1 MSPVIAGV
9 YVRKSNEDTGNAD
22 VKSVTVQRAVIEAFA
37 AKRGWTIDERYVF
50 ADDGISGAEFKKRPG
65 LRALLHLLEADQPP
79 IRVLV
84 VTELSRIGRDTV
96 RTLAAI
102 QEIEEAGVEIWSATE
117 DKRIESDDVTTM
129 VGSWSASKERK
140 ATITRV
146 RNASFARHENGY
158 VPGGKVFGYRNERLP
173 GAGKQPVRRVI
184 DEAQAAVVRRIFTLT
199 AAGHG
204 LRRVSVQLNAEGI
217 AGPRDTWAPSG
228 VREILTRELY
238 RGVVI
243 HGRVTRERR
252 RGQKVRIR
260 VPESEWKRR
269 EAPELRI
276 VSDEQWDA
284 AHAQTAATSVKYLR
298 QGNKIVGKAESFNGK
313 YLLSAGLAVCGATAP
328 DGTICYATLRVEGRG
343 HNRVLA
349 YVCQAH
355 RERGDSVC
363 TNGTGIPAELL
374 HNAVIRSLRS
384 TFNAETFEAH
394 LKHSA
399 EDESARASRAAERAS
414 IIARLPVLATQEE
427 RLADAVATGDGS
439 VSALVAA
446 LKARQQERQDLE
458 SRLAELETWERDAEA
473 DRDRVEQ
480 LRERW
485 GSWQGALD
493 QDPVLAR
500 QLIKKVLGTP
510 IYVRP
515 TGKGEWFYVGIGR
528 YDRLLSGVVAPGEVA
543 VIRREGQN
551 REEIL
556 TSFLQG
562 LDIDTTSATN
572 PPISGGSDAPSDG
585 CSTLGVSVEA
595 PM

>member
-1 MSPVIAGV
+1 L
-9 YVRKSNEDTGNAD
+9 
-22 VKSVTVQRAVIEAFA
+22 
-37 AKRGWTIDERYVF
+37 
-50 ADDGISGAEFKKRPG
+50 KKPG
-65 LRALLHLLEADQPP
+65 
-79 IRVLV
+79 
-84 VTELSRIGRDTV
+84 SR
-96 RTLAAI
+96 
-102 QEIEEAGVEIWSATE
+102 WPATE

-173 GAGKQPVRRVI
+173 GAGKQPVRRVV
-184 DEAQAAVVRRIFTLT
+184 DPEQAATVVRIFTMT
-199 AAGHG
+199 AAGFG

-217 AGPRDTWAPSG
+217 AGPRDTWTPSG
-228 VREILTRELY
+228 VREVLTRELY

-313 YLLSAGLAVCGATAP
+313 YLLSAGLAVCGATRSG
-328 DGTICYATLRVEGRG
+328 GTICHATLRVEGRG
-343 HNRVLA
+343 HNRVLS

-355 RERGDSVC
+355 RERGESVC
-363 TNGTGIPAELL
+363 ANRTGVPAEQL
-374 HNAVIRSLRS
+374 HAAVIMSLRT

-394 LKHSA
+394 LKQSA

-427 RLADAVATGDGS
+427 RLADAVVNGDGA

-458 SRLAELETWERDAEA
+458 ARLAELDGWERDAQA
-473 DRDRVEQ
+473 DHERVEQ
-480 LRERW
+480 LRARW

-493 QDPVLAR
+493 HDPVLAR
-500 QLIKKVLGTP
+500 QLLKKVLATP

-515 TGKGEWFYVGIGR
+515 VGHREWVYVGIGR
-528 YDRLLSGVVAPGEVA
+528 YDVLVEGAVAPDEVVSVHQQYRNRTEVLA
-543 VIRREGQN
+543 VVLR
-551 REEIL
+551 
-556 TSFLQG
+556 G
-562 LDIDTTSATN
+562 LGVDTT
-572 PPISGGSDAPSDG
+572 PIIAGGSDAPSDG
-585 CSTLGVSVEA
+585 CSTLGVSVGA

>member
-1 MSPVIAGV
+1 MVIAGV
-9 YVRKSNEDTGNAD
+9 YVRKSNEDSGNAD

-37 AKRGWTIDERYVF
+37 AKRGWTIGERFVF

-65 LRALLHLLEADQPP
+65 LRALLHLLEADTPP
-79 IRVLV
+79 FQVLI

-102 QEIEEAGVEIWSATE
+102 QEIEEAGVQIWSATE

-184 DEAQAAVVRRIFTLT
+184 DEAQAAVVRRIFEMT
-199 AAGHG
+199 ASGHG
-204 LRRVSVQLNAEGI
+204 LRRVSVQLNAERI
-217 AGPRDTWAPSG
+217 AGPRDTWTPSG

-243 HGRVTRERR
+243 HGRMTRERR

-284 AHAQTAATSVKYLR
+284 AHAQTAATSARYLR
-298 QGNKIVGKAESFNGK
+298 QGNKIVGKAESLNGK
-313 YLLSAGLAVCGATAP
+313 YLLSAGLAVCGATTSN
-328 DGTICYATLRVEGRG
+328 GTICGATLRVEGRG
-343 HNRVLA
+343 HNRVLS

-355 RERGDSVC
+355 RERGATVCSNSTSV
-363 TNGTGIPAELL
+363 PADQL
-374 HNAVIRSLRS
+374 HAAVIMSLKA

-394 LKHSA
+394 LKQSA
-399 EDESARASRAAERAS
+399 EDEEARASRAAERAA

-427 RLADAVATGDGS
+427 RLADAVANGDGS

-446 LKARQQERQDLE
+446 LKARQQERLDLE
-458 SRLAELETWERDAEA
+458 SRLAELDGWERDAEA
-473 DRDRVEQ
+473 DHERVEQ
-480 LRERW
+480 LRARW

-515 TGKGEWFYVGIGR
+515 VGQREWVYVGIGR
-528 YDRLLSGVVAPGEVA
+528 YDRLLSGAVAPDEVVA
-543 VIRREGQN
+543 IRRENQT
-551 REEIL
+551 RTEVL
-556 TSFLQG
+556 ADFLRG
-562 LDIDTTSATN
+562 LGVDTT
-572 PPISGGSDAPSDG
+572 PPITGGSDAPLDG
-585 CSTLGVSVEA
+585 CRTGSVSVEA